1 MKKLHPFLL
10 LMTFLLAI
18 APRPGLAQEIDDS
31 LFKPSQ
37 IISVETA
44 KKQLKVYYLE
54 EPHTRTLHC
63 GCHFDKQ
70 KQAYPATCE
79 EAKEVKKISEN
90 KEIMD
95 WEHLMPVAAFAH
107 GLKCWNRPACP
118 GAAAGGDPACCRVHS
133 PKFKR
138 MEADMHNLFPA
149 IQVENATPDPRFGGM
164 QEYNFCREGIP
175 DAPRE
180 GVRGEI
186 ARAYFYMSRQ
196 YNIPIADDLEDTLR
210 QWHLADPPDAWEEK
224 RNSLIELDQGNR
236 NPFIDHPELVE
247 RVRNF

>member
-1 MKKLHPFLL
+1 MKKFQILL
-10 LMTFLLAI
+10 LLITLV
-18 APRPGLAQEIDDS
+18 PQTGYTQEIDAS

-37 IISVETA
+37 IISVETS
-44 KKQLKVYYLE
+44 KKQLKLYYME

-79 EAKEVKKISEN
+79 EAQNSTADSEN
-90 KEIMD
+90 KEIME
-95 WEHLMPVAAFAH
+95 WEHLMPVSVFAA
-107 GLKCWNRPACP
+107 GLKCWTRPACP
-118 GAAAGGDPACCRVHS
+118 GAETGKDPACCRVHS

-138 MEADMHNLFPA
+138 MEADMHNLFPV
-149 IQVENATPDPRFGGM
+149 IQMEGNSPHIGGM
-164 QEYNFCREGIP
+164 GEYRYCRDGIP

-180 GVRGEI
+180 GVRGEV

-196 YNIPIADDLEDTLR
+196 YKIPIPDDLENTLR

-224 RNSLIELDQGNR
+224 RNTLIEQDQGNR

-247 RVRNF
+247 RVRDF